1 MGVRSVVW
9 PSPVWLC
16 ERVPGQCGGIGV
28 RGCNAE
34 AIDPNSMKP
43 PASPLFRKSGLAGG
57 FFAFGRPSAEVA
69 QTSENSEK
77 APQRDFSKN
86 EPCREASAAY
96 AHSMGWESRL
106 SYTRLAAG

>member
-1 MGVRSVVW
+1 MRSVVW

-34 AIDPNSMKP
+34 AIDPNSRKP

-57 FFAFGRPSAEVA
+57 FFAFGRPSAEAA
-69 QTSENSEK
+69 QTATTVK
-77 APQRDFSKN
+77 RRRRDFSNKN
-86 EPCREASAAY
+86 SVLTGVPVKLVLHLCKYSDADGIPKA
-96 AHSMGWESRL
+96 
-106 SYTRLAAG
+106 T